1 MKLVN
6 GLWMPDGDT
15 FFQSQGDYE
24 LQDYIILRKY
34 LKKNRLAVDIGAH
47 VGFWSRRLITDFEIV
62 HAFEP
67 DFEHVVCLRKN
78 VTDHRLVINNMAL
91 SDHEGH
97 VNFFKYIENSGM
109 SRVSPDGNP
118 IQCNTLDSYALTNV
132 DLIKIDVEHHEL
144 EVLKGAKETIMKYKP
159 VLFIEILHGTDPTI
173 RQEIFNFI
181 SPMQYYMNE
190 IISENYIFTAVE

>member
-24 LQDYIILRKY
+24 LQDYISLRKY
-34 LKKNRLAVDIGAH
+34 LNRNRLAIDIGAH
-47 VGFWSRRLITDFEIV
+47 VGFWSRRLIQDFDIV

-67 DFEHVVCLRKN
+67 EHEHVMCLKKN
-78 VTDHRLVINNMAL
+78 INNHKLVVHNLAL
-91 SDHEGH
+91 SDHEGT
-97 VNFFKYIENSGM
+97 VKFSKYIENSGM
-109 SRVSPDGNP
+109 SRVSPDGDP
-118 IQCNTLDSYALTNV
+118 IYCTTLDSFNLVNV

-144 EVLKGAKETIMKYKP
+144 EVLKGAKETILKYKP
-159 VLFIEILHGTDPTI
+159 VLFIEILHGTDAAI

-181 SPMQYYMNE
+181 SPMRYYMSE
-190 IISENYIFTAVE
+190 VISENYIFTAVE